1 MNNNLDFEEESKVAE
16 NWYKIYPMSLQT
28 FRINLISFKAIFIL
42 DRYDEHIQITFATR
56 YEWWSNCIE
65 FRFPKLMGTNV
76 TLLKRETMAIS
87 RC

>member
-1 MNNNLDFEEESKVAE
+1 MNLV
-16 NWYKIYPMSLQT
+16 
-28 FRINLISFKAIFIL
+28 SFKVIFIL

-56 YEWWSNCIE
+56 YEWQSNCIE

-87 RC
+87 RCQISYDEDGHDNDTFPHSTNTFFDLIYT

>member
-1 MNNNLDFEEESKVAE
+1 MGFTFTFNLIMILLNRKWMNNNLDFEEESKVAE

-56 YEWWSNCIE
+56 YEW
-65 FRFPKLMGTNV
+65 
-76 TLLKRETMAIS
+76 
-87 RC
+87 